1 MIKKIIA
8 FALLFSFIYQIS
20 YIFLPFNVP
29 FVMGLIGMPIY
40 LYKTFTFPLEDRKYV
55 KDILLSLL
63 PVAIVISDARLKAL
77 VKDKTTPKTRNEREI
92 AGYRDVLNTI
102 HSS

>member
-40 LYKTFTFPLEDRKYV
+40 LY
-55 KDILLSLL
+55 
-63 PVAIVISDARLKAL
+63 IVNFHEL
-77 VKDKTTPKTRNEREI
+77 V
-92 AGYRDVLNTI
+92 
-102 HSS
+102 HSSVPDP

>member
-8 FALLFSFIYQIS
+8 LVLLFSFIYQIN

-40 LYKTFTFPLEDRKYV
+40 CHL
-55 KDILLSLL
+55 
-63 PVAIVISDARLKAL
+63 
-77 VKDKTTPKTRNEREI
+77 
-92 AGYRDVLNTI
+92 
-102 HSS
+102 

>member
-29 FVMGLIGMPIY
+29 FVMGLVCCSDYKEQDIY
-40 LYKTFTFPLEDRKYV
+40 
-55 KDILLSLL
+55 
-63 PVAIVISDARLKAL
+63 
-77 VKDKTTPKTRNEREI
+77 
-92 AGYRDVLNTI
+92 VL
-102 HSS
+102 